1 MKTQQILFL
10 FLFLLALPAL
20 GQKVH
25 VDYDGAT
32 AFSEYRT
39 FQFFETK
46 EDLRDFSLTSHKKVV
61 RQLRDYAQEGG
72 LTEVETDPD
81 YAEEGGL
88 TEVDTDPD
96 VYIAYYTADRGD
108 LRLTLGDL
116 GYAYG
121 PDFSLGSYWEGG
133 VGNRTSNSFTF
144 KEGTL
149 IIDVWDAER
158 KQLVWRGMAT
168 ATVAKDPDKNDK
180 KIERALKKMTKN
192 WGPEKAQG
200 SRGGVGRKSGRLSLA
215 RQVDRCICSMRLFMH
230 ENYTRDRRRA
240 SR

>member
-81 YAEEGGL
+81 
-88 TEVDTDPD
+88 

-108 LRLTLGDL
+108 LRLTLSDL

-192 WGPEKAQG
+192 WEEMY
-200 SRGGVGRKSGRLSLA
+200 GGRVRALRKLKEA
-215 RQVDRCICSMRLFMH
+215 
-230 ENYTRDRRRA
+230 EEE
-240 SR
+240 

>member
-1 MKTQQILFL
+1 MRTKQIVTLFV
-10 FLFLLALPAL
+10 FLIALPVL
-20 GQKVH
+20 GQKVN

-39 FQFFETK
+39 FQFYETR
-46 EDLRDFSLTSHKKVV
+46 EDLRDFSLTSHEKVV
-61 RQLRDYAQEGG
+61 RQLRA
-72 LTEVETDPD
+72 

-88 TEVDTDPD
+88 TEVQTDPD
-96 VYIAYYTADRGD
+96 VYVAYYTADRGD
-108 LRLTLGDL
+108 LRLTLSDL
-116 GYAYG
+116 EYTYG
-121 PDFSLGSYWEGG
+121 SDFSLGSYWEGG
-133 VGNRTSNSFTF
+133 VGDRTANSFTF

-192 WGPEKAQG
+192 WEEMY
-200 SRGGVGRKSGRLSLA
+200 GGRVRALRKLKESE
-215 RQVDRCICSMRLFMH
+215 Q
-230 ENYTRDRRRA
+230 E
-240 SR
+240 

>member
-61 RQLRDYAQEGG
+61 RQLR
-72 LTEVETDPD
+72 D

-180 KIERALKKMTKN
+180 KIEKALKKMTKN
-192 WGPEKAQG
+192 WEEMY
-200 SRGGVGRKSGRLSLA
+200 GGRVRALRKLKEA
-215 RQVDRCICSMRLFMH
+215 
-230 ENYTRDRRRA
+230 EEE
-240 SR
+240 

>member
-61 RQLRDYAQEGG
+61 RQLRDYAEEGG
-72 LTEVETDPD
+72 LTEVE
-81 YAEEGGL
+81 
-88 TEVDTDPD
+88 TDPD

-108 LRLTLGDL
+108 LRLTLSDL

-192 WGPEKAQG
+192 WEEMY
-200 SRGGVGRKSGRLSLA
+200 GGRVRALRKLKEA
-215 RQVDRCICSMRLFMH
+215 EQ
-230 ENYTRDRRRA
+230 E
-240 SR
+240 

>member
-81 YAEEGGL
+81 
-88 TEVDTDPD
+88 

-108 LRLTLGDL
+108 LRLTLSDL

-121 PDFSLGSYWEGG
+121 PDFLHGRRLGDAG
-133 VGNRTSNSFTF
+133 VHPP
-144 KEGTL
+144 
-149 IIDVWDAER
+149 A
-158 KQLVWRGMAT
+158 A
-168 ATVAKDPDKNDK
+168 A
-180 KIERALKKMTKN
+180 
-192 WGPEKAQG
+192 
-200 SRGGVGRKSGRLSLA
+200 GR
-215 RQVDRCICSMRLFMH
+215 V
-230 ENYTRDRRRA
+230 TR
-240 SR
+240 

>member
-61 RQLRDYAQEGG
+61 RQLRDYA
-72 LTEVETDPD
+72 
-81 YAEEGGL
+81 EEGGL

-108 LRLTLGDL
+108 LRLTLSDL

-133 VGNRTSNSFTF
+133 VGNRTSNASYSSHNRSVTSLTALSL
-144 KEGTL
+144 EGTM

-180 KIERALKKMTKN
+180 KIEKALKKMTKN
-192 WGPEKAQG
+192 WEEMY
-200 SRGGVGRKSGRLSLA
+200 GGRVRALRKLKEA
-215 RQVDRCICSMRLFMH
+215 EQ
-230 ENYTRDRRRA
+230 E
-240 SR
+240 

>member
-61 RQLRDYAQEGG
+61 RQLRDYA
-72 LTEVETDPD
+72 
-81 YAEEGGL
+81 EEGGL

-108 LRLTLGDL
+108 LRLTLSDL

-192 WGPEKAQG
+192 WEEMY
-200 SRGGVGRKSGRLSLA
+200 GGRVRALRKLKEA
-215 RQVDRCICSMRLFMH
+215 
-230 ENYTRDRRRA
+230 EEE
-240 SR
+240 

>member
-1 MKTQQILFL
+1 MKTHWTTT
-10 FLFLLALPAL
+10 LFLLLIALPAL
-20 GQKVH
+20 GQKVN

-39 FQFFETK
+39 YQFYETK

-61 RQLRDYAQEGG
+61 RQLRDYAEEGG
-72 LTEVETDPD
+72 LTEVES
-81 YAEEGGL
+81 
-88 TEVDTDPD
+88 DPD

-108 LRLTLGDL
+108 LRLTLSDL

-168 ATVAKDPDKNDK
+168 ASLAKDPDKNDK

-192 WGPEKAQG
+192 WEEMY
-200 SRGGVGRKSGRLSLA
+200 GGRVRALRKLKES
-215 RQVDRCICSMRLFMH
+215 
-230 ENYTRDRRRA
+230 EEE
-240 SR
+240 

>member
-81 YAEEGGL
+81 
-88 TEVDTDPD
+88 
-96 VYIAYYTADRGD
+96 VYIAYHTADRGD
-108 LRLTLGDL
+108 LRLTLSDL

-144 KEGTL
+144 KEGTM

-180 KIERALKKMTKN
+180 KIEKALKKMTKN
-192 WGPEKAQG
+192 WEEMY
-200 SRGGVGRKSGRLSLA
+200 GGRVRALRKLKEA
-215 RQVDRCICSMRLFMH
+215 EQ
-230 ENYTRDRRRA
+230 E
-240 SR
+240 

>member
-61 RQLRDYAQEGG
+61 RQLR
-72 LTEVETDPD
+72 D

-144 KEGTL
+144 KEGTM

-192 WGPEKAQG
+192 WEEMY
-200 SRGGVGRKSGRLSLA
+200 GGRVRALRKLKEA
-215 RQVDRCICSMRLFMH
+215 
-230 ENYTRDRRRA
+230 EEE
-240 SR
+240 

>member
-61 RQLRDYAQEGG
+61 QQLRA
-72 LTEVETDPD
+72 

-192 WGPEKAQG
+192 WEEMY
-200 SRGGVGRKSGRLSLA
+200 GGRVRALRKLKEA
-215 RQVDRCICSMRLFMH
+215 
-230 ENYTRDRRRA
+230 EEE
-240 SR
+240 

>member
-81 YAEEGGL
+81 
-88 TEVDTDPD
+88 

-108 LRLTLGDL
+108 LRLTLSDL

-144 KEGTL
+144 KEGTM

-180 KIERALKKMTKN
+180 KIEKALKKMTKN
-192 WGPEKAQG
+192 WEEMY
-200 SRGGVGRKSGRLSLA
+200 GGRVRALRKLKEA
-215 RQVDRCICSMRLFMH
+215 EQ
-230 ENYTRDRRRA
+230 E
-240 SR
+240 

>member
-61 RQLRDYAQEGG
+61 RQLRDYA
-72 LTEVETDPD
+72 
-81 YAEEGGL
+81 EEGGL

-108 LRLTLGDL
+108 LRLTLSDL

-144 KEGTL
+144 KEGTM

-180 KIERALKKMTKN
+180 KIEKALKKMTKN
-192 WGPEKAQG
+192 WEEMY
-200 SRGGVGRKSGRLSLA
+200 GGRVRALRKLKEA
-215 RQVDRCICSMRLFMH
+215 EQ
-230 ENYTRDRRRA
+230 E
-240 SR
+240 

>member
-61 RQLRDYAQEGG
+61 RQLR
-72 LTEVETDPD
+72 D

-192 WGPEKAQG
+192 WEEMY
-200 SRGGVGRKSGRLSLA
+200 GGRVRALRKLKEA
-215 RQVDRCICSMRLFMH
+215 
-230 ENYTRDRRRA
+230 EEE
-240 SR
+240 

>member
-1 MKTQQILFL
+1 MKTQQILTL
-10 FLFLLALPAL
+10 FLFLIALPAL
-20 GQKVH
+20 GQKVN

-32 AFSEYRT
+32 AFGEYRT
-39 FQFFETK
+39 YQFFETR
-46 EDLRDFSLTSHKKVV
+46 EDLRDFSLTSHNKVV
-61 RQLRDYAQEGG
+61 QQLRAYAEDGG
-72 LTEVETDPD
+72 LQ
-81 YAEEGGL
+81 
-88 TEVDTDPD
+88 EVDTDPD

-108 LRLTLGDL
+108 LRLVLSDL
-116 GYAYG
+116 GYTYG

-192 WGPEKAQG
+192 WEEMY
-200 SRGGVGRKSGRLSLA
+200 GGRVRALRKLKEA
-215 RQVDRCICSMRLFMH
+215 EQ
-230 ENYTRDRRRA
+230 E
-240 SR
+240 